1 MDTIKKTIYFIIQGK
16 GGVGKTLISSY
27 LMQYLQEQDQE
38 NKNKKTKQKLKGIDT
53 DPNNRSFKN
62 IKKLQVEELPLF
74 DENQQINERNFDK
87 LIEIFFEN
95 QDTTFVVD
103 NGATSFIPLISYLV
117 ENDIMKMLEE
127 KFNIVINIP
136 ITGGEAQDDTLNGMK
151 YIIETFQDDNVSF
164 NIWINEFFGKVTQDN
179 RPFEAMEIYQ
189 QYREP
194 IHGIFTLPQV
204 NARTFGEDLRKM
216 HKAKQIFNEVLEDPN
231 YTLMEKQRLI
241 GYKNKIFDSIAL
253 IIG

>member
-1 MDTIKKTIYFIIQGK
+1 
-16 GGVGKTLISSY
+16 
-27 LMQYLQEQDQE
+27 
-38 NKNKKTKQKLKGIDT
+38 
-53 DPNNRSFKN
+53 
-62 IKKLQVEELPLF
+62 
-74 DENQQINERNFDK
+74 
-87 LIEIFFEN
+87 
-95 QDTTFVVD
+95 
-103 NGATSFIPLISYLV
+103 
-117 ENDIMKMLEE
+117 MKMLEE

-194 IHGIFTLPQV
+194 IHGIFILPQV